1 VTVPLLAVLSSL
13 GLVGL
18 VLVRRPLERL
28 HWTIAGI
35 LGALAAESMA
45 AFMLLTAA
53 DSQASQVLWL
63 NLARAA
69 GLLVLP
75 AGVAFVAALFH
86 PADQPLSWGWRVGL
100 AGGLVLMGGT
110 ALTLATAPTLQFPAP
125 TDHFTHAGLGG
136 FARTVVVLELLVTVG
151 ILVGLEAG
159 LRTSRG
165 TTRAR
170 LKYLVL
176 GLGAILLVRFSIM
189 TQTLLFQSVTAEH
202 FRTSSATLFLGN
214 AVIAFALV
222 RDRLRGVELALSR
235 QMLYRTVIVAV
246 LGVYLF
252 VVGGLGWVLRT
263 LKVPEQSFWGMVV
276 VFVATLVLAV
286 SLVSDRVRWR
296 VKRSIVRHFYRSRY
310 DYREHWVAF
319 TGRLGSLVSVDE
331 LGPRVIEAMT
341 EAVGTA
347 TGALYLADEH
357 RTRYQL
363 SGALGSAPW
372 PSAIGA
378 DDDLPTRLE
387 RQRHAIWYGGERL
400 ASNAALSGPPPSLL
414 PDVIAVPLVWRGA
427 LMGFM
432 LIGPERTGE
441 PYTPED
447 IEFMGT
453 VAAQA
458 AGSIMTARLS
468 ETVARARAFEAFD
481 RVSAQ
486 VMHDLKNSV
495 SALAMLGENASK
507 HGDDPEFQRDTITTL
522 SRTTDRMRRLLVR
535 LSMPVDTG
543 PGRFEPVD
551 LSSLVR
557 DVVRPW
563 QTGPD
568 AQLVEEIEPVPA
580 VAGDAEALHRVVE
593 NLVTNAVEAL
603 EGRGTVT
610 VKLRA
615 EGDRVV
621 LTVADTGP
629 GIPAEYLRRSLFA
642 PFRSTK
648 KGGWGIGLYQTKQT
662 VERHAGS
669 IEVETAEGRGT
680 TFSVRLPLS
689 TGAPRSQR

>member
-28 HWTIAGI
+28 HWAIAGV
-35 LGALAAESMA
+35 LCALAAESMA
-45 AFMLLTAA
+45 AFLLLTAA
-53 DSQASQVLWL
+53 ESAPSQRFWL
-63 NLARAA
+63 GVARAA

-75 AGVAFVAALFH
+75 AGVAFVASLFH
-86 PADQPLSWGWRVGL
+86 PAHRPLPWGWRVGL
-100 AGGLVLMGGT
+100 AGGLVLVGAT
-110 ALTLATAPTLQFPAP
+110 ALARTTGPPAQVVTLNGAF
-125 TDHFTHAGLGG
+125 DHAALGG
-136 FARTVVVLELLVTVG
+136 FAQTVVVIELLVTVG

-189 TQTLLFQSVTAEH
+189 TQALLFQSVTAEH
-202 FRTSSATLFLGN
+202 FRTASATLFLGN
-214 AVIAFALV
+214 AVIALTLV
-222 RDRLRGVELALSR
+222 RDRLRGVELTLSR

-246 LGVYLF
+246 LGLYLF

-263 LKVPEQSFWGMVV
+263 LKVPEQTFWGIVV
-276 VFVATLVLAV
+276 VFVTTLVVAV

-296 VKRSIVRHFYRSRY
+296 VKRGLVRHFYRSRY

-319 TGRLGSLVSVDE
+319 TDRLGSLVTVDE
-331 LGPRVIEAMT
+331 LSPRVIEAT
-341 EAVGTA
+341 AEAVGAA
-347 TGALYLADEH
+347 TGALYLSDEP
-357 RTRYQL
+357 RTRYHL
-363 SGALGSAPW
+363 SGVVGTLTWPPAVAAESEVPARLQRERHAFWLGKDQLPTGLSAPT
-372 PSAIGA
+372 AT
-378 DDDLPTRLE
+378 DLPD
-387 RQRHAIWYGGERL
+387 A
-400 ASNAALSGPPPSLL
+400 
-414 PDVIAVPLVWRGA
+414 IAVPLVWRGA
-427 LMGFM
+427 LTGFM

-441 PYTPED
+441 PYTPAD
-447 IEFMGT
+447 VEFMGT

-468 ETVARARAFEAFD
+468 ETVAHARAFEAFD

-522 SRTTDRMRRLLVR
+522 SRTTERMRRLLVR
-535 LSMPVDTG
+535 LSTPVDSG
-543 PGRFEPVD
+543 PGRLEPVD
-551 LSSLVR
+551 LPSLVR
-557 DVVRPW
+557 DVVKSW

-568 AQLVEEIEPVPA
+568 VRLIEALGSVPA
-580 VAGDAEALHRVVE
+580 VAGDADALHRVVE

-610 VKLRA
+610 VKVYA
-615 EGDRVV
+615 EAGQAVLVV
-621 LTVADTGP
+621 DDTGR
-629 GIPAEYLRRSLFA
+629 GMSADYLRRSLFA

-662 VERHAGS
+662 IDRHGGS

-680 TFSVRLPLS
+680 TFSVRLPLD
-689 TGAPRSQR
+689 RRRDR